1 MERFFAARGVEE
13 FSRDLALAW
22 VDEACGFFDKEQTG
36 TLKPTDVY
44 VFRVVQMLGD
54 YAVHGAVRCRYSRSI
69 SRLAGGGVDAVARFQ
84 AWLRTADRAASTVR
98 TYTTVAG
105 EFVAFLDTRGG
116 MARCDGGAVE
126 AFVATSAGYQC
137 KTVEQKLCALRVGA
151 EKLSHVMRP
160 ARTRVPDPRVGLVV
174 AADQLLSRSRIKVKP
189 VGAVVEVHDQ
199 VAGLLGRP
207 GPGRVDSDHGDMH
220 VAGCARSR
228 RAGSPSCALPLS

>member
-1 MERFFAARGVEE
+1 LERFFAARGVEE

-44 VFRVVQMLGD
+44 VFRVAQMLGD

-98 TYTTVAG
+98 TYTTAAG

-126 AFVATSAGYQC
+126 AFVATSAGYQF
-137 KTVEQKLCALRVGA
+137 KTVEQKLCALRSCFAVFVD
-151 EKLSHVMRP
+151 HVP
-160 ARTRVPDPRVGLVV
+160 AAAQAARTARVSCGVACSGHGPRNL
-174 AADQLLSRSRIKVKP
+174 AAMMTRRSLT
-189 VGAVVEVHDQ
+189 AM
-199 VAGLLGRP
+199 
-207 GPGRVDSDHGDMH
+207 S
-220 VAGCARSR
+220 S
-228 RAGSPSCALPLS
+228 

>member
-1 MERFFAARGVEE
+1 LERFFAARGVEE

-44 VFRVVQMLGD
+44 VFRVAQMLGD

-98 TYTTVAG
+98 TYTTAAG

-126 AFVATSAGYQC
+126 AFVATSAG
-137 KTVEQKLCALRVGA
+137 VGARNAALVTRPADTRGAVRRVGRA
-151 EKLSHVMRP
+151 
-160 ARTRVPDPRVGLVV
+160 VGWCS
-174 AADQLLSRSRIKVKP
+174 SRSSLAGGVV
-189 VGAVVEVHDQ
+189 VGERPGRWCG
-199 VAGLLGRP
+199 VAG
-207 GPGRVDSDHGDMH
+207 
-220 VAGCARSR
+220 GCC
-228 RAGSPSCALPLS
+228 SCATRRSVVSPA

>member
-1 MERFFAARGVEE
+1 LERFFAARGVAE

-98 TYTTVAG
+98 TYTTAAG
-105 EFVAFLDTRGG
+105 EFVAFLDTHGG

-126 AFVATSAGYQC
+126 AFVATSAGTSSRPLSRSSVRC
-137 KTVEQKLCALRVGA
+137 GLRVGA
-151 EKLSHVMRP
+151 ENSVTSCDLHV
-160 ARTRVPDPRVGLVV
+160 LVYQTPESV
-174 AADQLLSRSRIKVKP
+174 SS
-189 VGAVVEVHDQ
+189 
-199 VAGLLGRP
+199 
-207 GPGRVDSDHGDMH
+207 
-220 VAGCARSR
+220 
-228 RAGSPSCALPLS
+228 